1 MKKLLKK
8 LSLHT
13 QIIIANTF
21 LLLTS
26 LILYF
31 IYLKLINNTN
41 FYLKYHHASN
51 IIYWVIMIMII
62 ALLDATLIEKITFP
76 AKEFIGYAKEFEK
89 INFKEVENE
98 MTNLDF
104 IKLANAF
111 NELQHKLFETINET
125 QKKNNEIILLNEKMK
140 QDFIYKR
147 NLVSSISHDIK
158 TPLTIIEATI
168 HAIKDQIFSP
178 EEIPGEIENI
188 LLEIDKTKKMLQDT
202 INIYKIEE
210 DLSNTNEFK
219 EFQLIDVITTIT
231 DDFKTLFEKYQQT
244 LTLNLKND
252 ITINGDINQF
262 KKAIS
267 NLILNAIVHSP
278 KGNKININIISNKN
292 SKVLEIINTGT
303 NINEDEI
310 NNIFKPFYQ
319 TDKSRTKNDDF
330 GNGLGL
336 YISQEIL
343 KKHNLKLNVINL
355 DNAVKFYVEF

>member
-1 MKKLLKK
+1 MKLLKK
-8 LSLHT
+8 LSLQT
-13 QIIIANTF
+13 QIIIANTI

-26 LILYF
+26 LIIYF
-31 IYLKLINNTN
+31 LYLKIISKTN
-41 FYLKYHHASN
+41 FYANYQQASN
-51 IIYWVIMIMII
+51 IIFWVVMII
-62 ALLDATLIEKITFP
+62 LIALIDSIFIEKITFP

-89 INFKEVENE
+89 INFKEIENE

-111 NELQHKLFETINET
+111 NDLQAKLFETISET

-168 HAIKDQIFSP
+168 YGIKDQIFSP
-178 EEIPGEIENI
+178 EEIPNELENVLKEIE
-188 LLEIDKTKKMLQDT
+188 KTKKMLQDT
-202 INIYKIEE
+202 INIYKIEA
-210 DLSNTNEFK
+210 DLSIINELK
-219 EFQLIDVITTIT
+219 SFQLIDIITTIT
-231 DDFKTLFEKYQQT
+231 DDFKTLFEKYRQT
-244 LTLNLKND
+244 LSLNLQSD
-252 ITINGDINQF
+252 ITINGDITQF

-267 NLILNAIVHSP
+267 NVILNAIVHSP
-278 KGNKININIISNKN
+278 KGNKIYINIINN
-292 SKVLEIINTGT
+292 SKHKILEIINTGI
-303 NINEDEI
+303 NIKNDELI
-310 NNIFKPFYQ
+310 NIFKPFYQ

-343 KKHNLKLNVINL
+343 KKHNLKLNVTNL
-355 DNAVKFYVEF
+355 ENAVKFYIEF

>member
-1 MKKLLKK
+1 MKIIKK
-8 LSLHT
+8 LSLST
-13 QIIIANTF
+13 QIIIINTT
-21 LLLTS
+21 LLLNS
-26 LILYF
+26 LFLYF
-31 IYLKLINNTN
+31 VYLKIISNTN
-41 FYLKYHHASN
+41 LYLNHQQISN
-51 IIYWVIMIMII
+51 IIFWIIMIIII

-76 AKEFIGYAKEFEK
+76 AKEFIGYAKEFQK
-89 INFKEVENE
+89 INFTQVANE

-111 NELQHKLFETINET
+111 NDLQEKLFETINET

-168 HAIKDQIFSP
+168 HGIKDQIFT
-178 EEIPGEIENI
+178 EDEIPNEIDNI
-188 LLEIDKTKKMLQDT
+188 LIAIEKTKKMLQDT
-202 INIYKIEE
+202 INIYKIEVE
-210 DLSNTNEFK
+210 LSNINDFK
-219 EFQLIDVITTIT
+219 DFQLIDVITKIT
-231 DDFKTLFEKYQQT
+231 DDFKTLFEKYRQK
-244 LTLNLKND
+244 LSLNLQSD
-252 ITINGDINQF
+252 ITIKGDINQF

-278 KGNKININIISNKN
+278 KENEIKINIISNNKR
-292 SKVLEIINTGT
+292 KILEIINTGT
-303 NINEDEI
+303 NIEENELQ
-310 NNIFKPFYQ
+310 NIFKPFYQ

-343 KKHNLKLNVINL
+343 KMHNLKLCVTNL
-355 DNAVKFYVEF
+355 ENAVKFYIEF